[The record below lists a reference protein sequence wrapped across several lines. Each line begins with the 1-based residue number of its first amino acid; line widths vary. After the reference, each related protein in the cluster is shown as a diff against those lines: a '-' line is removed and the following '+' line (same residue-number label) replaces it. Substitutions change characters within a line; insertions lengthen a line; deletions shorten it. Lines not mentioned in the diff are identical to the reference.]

1 MTSEERAKKSVE
13 AAIKRFTDGRYAVI
27 IDASDDWPS
36 SVLNA
41 ADLVKGK
48 WEPQAEAV
56 LSRTLKRVGL
66 EDVPAD
72 FDCFGME
79 AVMWQLQEM
88 AREMF
93 KDQMRRRGVEPPD
106 AEIHAR
112 RLTVGKWNG

>member
-1 MTSEERAKKSVE
+1 MTAEERAKKSVE
-13 AAIKRFTDGRYAVI
+13 AAVKRFSDGRYAVI
-27 IDASDDWPS
+27 IDVSDDWPA

-41 ADLVKGK
+41 ADSVKNK
-48 WEPQAEAV
+48 WEPQAEET

-66 EDVPAD
+66 EDVPGD

-93 KDQMRRRGVEPPD
+93 KDQMRRRGTEPQD

-112 RLTVGKWNG
+112 RLTVGKWEG